1 VRGNFTVAPQWQSMF
16 PQQEY
21 GGEFEIPIESSDTTA
36 DGSYEIFAVRKAP
49 PGSCQYIFVMEKGNE
64 SICKSNPETL
74 TPRKTHHHQDFVWD
88 LPITDDPYAQD
99 GDSRPSTATS
109 RDGAQVDPNFEQD
122 WDAMRLKSVDSFMKV
137 RLKEVLTE
145 FYAILIDL
153 FDSYAFMGLDLSATQ
168 HTIGMDDWKH
178 LILNC
183 GLLEGQPD
191 ASLSWSE
198 ICSWFEEAAGIRS
211 GKPYLAQRLTR
222 AHYLELLIRL
232 ACWVMCEH
240 PKAPFIPEPGR
251 PPMPKDEGLFRF
263 ITDILIPVMDVYDED
278 PIRKDAV
285 EQQTLHVIQQ
295 MQPSIRSIYNSL
307 AQTWQPCDGE
317 RVLVPSTLVWVLGD
331 VLGKLQGAAAAGDAE
346 PAATSAEGTSEGQ
359 AAAAGGG
366 NLDYDDLLAG
376 DQRLSIEQLGCVL
389 ETIDGS
395 IALITAKH
403 PEPMEQRALLFWEFF
418 EVLMQS
424 CRELVPALGV
434 QLHDAIP
441 LMVQT
446 LLAYVGLM
454 DRGIVVLPTA
464 PGAEPAAADGSAEEG
479 GGEQA

>member
-1 VRGNFTVAPQWQSMF
+1 MF
-16 PQQEY
+16 PQSEY
-21 GGEFEIPIESSDTTA
+21 GGEFESEIQANIDTAA
-36 DGSYEIFAVRKAP
+36 DGSYEFCAVHKAP
-49 PGSCQYIFVMEKGNE
+49 PGSCRYIFIMDGPSGGHE

-74 TPRKTHHHQDFVWD
+74 TPRKTHHQLDFTWD
-88 LPITDDPYAQD
+88 LPIADDPYGQD

-178 LILNC
+178 LVLNC

-198 ICSWFEEAAGIRS
+198 VCSWFEEAAGIRS

-263 ITDILIPVMDVYDED
+263 ITDILIPVMDVYDDD

-285 EQQTLHVIQQ
+285 EPQTLHVIQQ
-295 MQPSIRSIYNSL
+295 SQPSIRSIYNSL
-307 AQTWQPCDGE
+307 AQPWQPCDGE
-317 RVLVPSTLVWVLGD
+317 RVLVPVTLRWVLD
-331 VLGKLQGAAAAGDAE
+331 YVLEKLQEAEAAADAE
-346 PAATSAEGTSEGQ
+346 PAAPAAEGASEGEV
-359 AAAAGGG
+359 AATGAGNPDYEDLLGG
-366 NLDYDDLLAG
+366 NR
-376 DQRLSIEQLGCVL
+376 RLSIEQLGHVL
-389 ETIDGS
+389 QTLDGS
-395 IALITAKH
+395 IASITQKH

-424 CRELVPALGV
+424 CRELVSALGV

-446 LLAYVGLM
+446 LVSFVGLM
-454 DRGIVVLPTA
+454 DEGMVELPTA
-464 PGAEPAAADGSAEEG
+464 PGAEVVADGGEDEG
-479 GGEQA
+479 DGEQA